1 MVRFIISERTFLPQD
16 ILIKCGREGGPG
28 GEGLAGEQ
36 ADGSL
41 ESTSGKETRMKSR
54 TGLVVATASFWPG
67 WKREKMMVVLARC
80 VIVDYKKM
88 VPPLITST
96 GQEDVA

>member
-16 ILIKCGREGGPG
+16 ILIKRGRGGGPG

-54 TGLVVATASFWPG
+54 TGLVATASFWPG
-67 WKREKMMVVLARC
+67 WKREKMMVVLAHC

-88 VPPLITST
+88 VPPLITSI